1 MKKHGFT
8 LIELLVVIAIIG
20 ILAAILLP
28 ALARAR
34 EAARRATCANNLKQM
49 GLIFKMYANE
59 SQGEK
64 WPSMA
69 KAFPKVT
76 LPTCDITKTDA
87 QPNYL
92 NRFPNGPSIYPEYL
106 TDDNI
111 LICPSDG
118 DGWTRV
124 ESDAWR
130 KPEVMLPNGG
140 IDPCR
145 FWEVSYEYYGWA
157 ITIDNVVQPGKDPN
171 QWPFPQT
178 DFDSGFLAAATGLF
192 AGHDP
197 LGLGA
202 MFPNNG
208 ISVSAVAN
216 WSPIEKRGNAFEGDV
231 TYTSVPT
238 MSQKTMYRLR
248 EGIERFMITDINNP
262 AGSAQAQS
270 EIPVMWDLAW
280 TTSDLV
286 NGWSYFNHIPGGSNV
301 LYMDGH
307 VQFVRFPGEWP
318 TCKAYVAM
326 MDLLALIL

>member
-1 MKKHGFT
+1 MKKRGFT

-49 GLIFKMYANE
+49 GLIFKMFANE

-64 WPSMA
+64 WPSMC
-69 KAFPKVT
+69 KAFPKYEV
-76 LPTCDITKTDA
+76 PCDLDNPDA
-87 QPNYL
+87 EPNFV
-92 NRFPNGPSIYPEYL
+92 NRFFDGPALYPEYL

-118 DGWTRV
+118 DGWSRA
-124 ESDAWR
+124 ESDGWR
-130 KPEVMLPNGG
+130 NPDAMTPLGG
-140 IDPCR
+140 IIPCH
-145 FWEVSYEYYGWA
+145 FWEISYEYYGWA
-157 ITIDNVVQPGKDPN
+157 ITIDHVLLPGADQNRWPDPEFDLGF
-171 QWPFPQT
+171 QGAVLSLFSGT
-178 DFDSGFLAAATGLF
+178 DATGGTSN
-192 AGHDP
+192 A
-197 LGLGA
+197 A
-202 MFPNNG
+202 
-208 ISVSAVAN
+208 SVSAVQN
-216 WSPIEKRGNAFEGDV
+216 WVAGTRVNAFEGDI
-231 TYTSVPT
+231 TYASLGTVPPGG
-238 MSQKTMYRLR
+238 QKTLYRLR

-286 NGWSYFNHIPGGSNV
+286 NGWSNFNHIPGGSNV

>member
-1 MKKHGFT
+1 MKKRGFT

-34 EAARRATCANNLKQM
+34 EAARRASCANNLKQM

-64 WPSMA
+64 WPSIA
-69 KAFPKVT
+69 KA
-76 LPTCDITKTDA
+76 LPRYNQPCEISDPA
-87 QPNYL
+87 SQPNYI

-124 ESDAWR
+124 ESDGWR
-130 KPEVMLPNGG
+130 HPDAMTPEGG
-140 IDPCR
+140 IIPCH
-145 FWEVSYEYYGWA
+145 FWEISYEYYGWA
-157 ITIDNVVQPGKDPN
+157 ITADHVLLPGADPN
-171 QWPFPQT
+171 QWPTPE
-178 DFDSGFLAAATGLF
+178 FDQGFLAAVQAMLSGTDPSGGLTNAQAT
-192 AGHDP
+192 
-197 LGLGA
+197 
-202 MFPNNG
+202 
-208 ISVSAVAN
+208 SAVVNWAN
-216 WSPIEKRGNAFEGDV
+216 GTREASFEADISF
-231 TYTSVPT
+231 TSVPAGT
-238 MSQKTMYRLR
+238 SESLYRLR

-262 AGSAQAQS
+262 SGSAQAQS
-270 EIPVMWDLAW
+270 SIPVMWDLAW
-280 TTSDLV
+280 TAVDAV

-307 VQFVRFPGEWP
+307 VEFMRFPGEWP
-318 TCKAYVAM
+318 ICKAYVAM
-326 MDLLALIL
+326 MDMLAAIIP

>member
-1 MKKHGFT
+1 MKKRGFT

-34 EAARRATCANNLKQM
+34 EAARRASCANNLKQM

-64 WPSMA
+64 WPSIA
-69 KAFPKVT
+69 KA
-76 LPTCDITKTDA
+76 LPRYNQPCEISDPA
-87 QPNYL
+87 SQPNYI

-124 ESDAWR
+124 ESDGWR
-130 KPEVMLPNGG
+130 HPDAMTPEGG
-140 IDPCR
+140 IIPCH
-145 FWEVSYEYYGWA
+145 FWEISYEYYGWA
-157 ITIDNVVQPGKDPN
+157 ITADHVLLPGADPN
-171 QWPFPQT
+171 QWPSPE
-178 DFDSGFLAAATGLF
+178 FDQGFLAAVQAMLSGTDPSGGLTNAQAT
-192 AGHDP
+192 
-197 LGLGA
+197 
-202 MFPNNG
+202 
-208 ISVSAVAN
+208 SAVVNWAN
-216 WSPIEKRGNAFEGDV
+216 GTREASFEADISF
-231 TYTSVPT
+231 TSVPAGT
-238 MSQKTMYRLR
+238 SESLYRLR

-262 AGSAQAQS
+262 SGSAQAQS
-270 EIPVMWDLAW
+270 SIPVMWDLAW
-280 TTSDLV
+280 TAVDAV

-307 VQFVRFPGEWP
+307 VEFMRFPGEWP
-318 TCKAYVAM
+318 ICKAYVAM
-326 MDLLALIL
+326 MDMLAAIIP